1 MFAGMI
7 FTVFDAVATVAN
19 SINNNNNNN
28 NDDNLN
34 FESSSSMAVSGNVN
48 VANQVGSTKA
58 VTVDK
63 RRIFPQGESEP
74 LEATSP

>member
-1 MFAGMI
+1 MALTIEPGPRLARLVPLMFAGMI

-34 FESSSSMAVSGNVN
+34 FQSTSSMAVSGNVN
-48 VANQVGSTKA
+48 VANQVG
-58 VTVDK
+58 
-63 RRIFPQGESEP
+63 
-74 LEATSP
+74 